1 MNEQDNIYE
10 VYEVTYK
17 GKVVY
22 IGQGIKNRS
31 MHAMS
36 GASHNPGLN
45 KLFFEDPTNMSVLV
59 LREGLSKDE
68 ALETELSFILASE
81 PELNIQHNP
90 NKKKV
95 KKFRKYTI

>member
-1 MNEQDNIYE
+1 
-10 VYEVTYK
+10 
-17 GKVVY
+17 
-22 IGQGIKNRS
+22 